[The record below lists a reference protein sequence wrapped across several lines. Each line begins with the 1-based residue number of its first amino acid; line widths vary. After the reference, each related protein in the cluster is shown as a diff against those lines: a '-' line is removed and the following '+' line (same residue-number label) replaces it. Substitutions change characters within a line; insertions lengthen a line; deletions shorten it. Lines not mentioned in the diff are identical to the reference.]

1 VFDTVFWL
9 ILIVVIFLISYAFIS
24 KRFQKIPNIP
34 IGLIILYLITRII
47 ASITRDLNWSAE
59 WAPWIQ
65 VASSVILS
73 WAVARLTFFL
83 FIELPLRLRKKK
95 ELPNITRDLIL
106 LTCYAILL
114 VIVLRF
120 KSNINLTGIL
130 TTSAVLTVVVGFA
143 AQTTLSSLISGLILQ
158 IERPFGIGDW
168 IKLGENQ
175 GRVVGITWKSTRLL
189 TREKILVY
197 IPNAEITNK
206 SFFNYSRPNRTLV
219 ARVHIGIEYGAPPN
233 TVKDVI
239 IQVLNHHPQ
248 VLKIPPPDIYLK
260 EFGDFAI
267 TYEIRFCHN
276 NFANEPKIKSDIN
289 YQIWYA
295 LRRNNIKIPFPIRD
309 VHLNHIER
317 RFQAKELEAHKSS
330 LDIEGLLGQV
340 SVLSALSA
348 EIRTQIAKRSEIA
361 EYGAGEFIVRQG
373 DQGNSLYIIRTGVC
387 GVYVR
392 KSGKQENRIA
402 TIESGEF
409 FGEMSLLTGEPITA
423 TVRAM
428 IDTSVIIIDKEN
440 FSKILND
447 NPTISVQLGE
457 ILAKR
462 QKELAE
468 EAGRIVANTPSSS
481 SMIAKIKL
489 FFRID

>member
-1 VFDTVFWL
+1 MFDTVFWQ
-9 ILIVVIFLISYAFIS
+9 ILIVVIFLSGYTLLS
-24 KRFQKIPNIP
+24 KRLQKIPDIP
-34 IGLIILYLITRII
+34 IWLVILYLITRII
-47 ASITRDLNWSAE
+47 ASIARDLTWAAE

-65 VASSVILS
+65 VASAVILS
-73 WAVARLTFFL
+73 WAIARMTFFL

-106 LTCYAILL
+106 LTCYTVLL

-143 AQTTLSSLISGLILQ
+143 AQTTLSSLISGLMLQ
-158 IERPFGIGDW
+158 IERPFGLGDW
-168 IKLGENQ
+168 IKIEEKQ
-175 GRVVGITWKSTRLL
+175 GRVIGITWKSTRLL

-233 TVKDVI
+233 TVKNVI
-239 IQVLNHHPQ
+239 IQVLSHHPQ

-309 VHLNHIER
+309 VHLNHIEKR
-317 RFQAKELEAHKSS
+317 SQIKELEAQKSS

-348 EIRTQIAKRSEIA
+348 EIRTQIAERSEIA

-373 DQGNSLYIIRTGVC
+373 DQGNSLYIIRTGIC
-387 GVYVR
+387 GIYVR
-392 KSGKQENRIA
+392 KNGTQENRIA

-468 EAGRIVANTPSSS
+468 EAGRIVADTPSSS

>member
-1 VFDTVFWL
+1 MFDTVFWQ
-9 ILIVVIFLISYAFIS
+9 ILIVVIFLSGYAIMS
-24 KRFQKIPNIP
+24 KRLQKIPAIP

-47 ASITRDLNWSAE
+47 ALISRDLNWATE
-59 WAPWIQ
+59 WTPWIQ
-65 VASSVILS
+65 VASVVILS
-73 WAVARLTFFL
+73 WAIARLTFFL
-83 FIELPLRLRKKK
+83 FIELPLRLRKKE

-106 LTCYAILL
+106 LTCYAILF

-120 KSNINLTGIL
+120 KSNINLTGIM

-158 IERPFGIGDW
+158 IERPFGLGDW

-206 SFFNYSRPNRTLV
+206 SFSNYSRPNRTLV
-219 ARVHIGIEYGAPPN
+219 ARVYIGIEYGAPPN

-239 IQVLNHHPQ
+239 IQVLNQHPQ

-267 TYEIRFCHN
+267 TYEIRFCHH

-309 VHLNHIER
+309 VHHKHIER
-317 RFQAKELEAHKSS
+317 RFQAKELEAQKSS
-330 LDIEGLLGQV
+330 FNIEGLLGQV
-340 SVLSALSA
+340 SVLSSLSA
-348 EIRTQIAKRSEIA
+348 EILTQIAERSVIA

-373 DQGNSLYIIRTGVC
+373 DQGDSLYIIRTGSC

-392 KSGKQENRIA
+392 RNGKQENRIA
-402 TIESGEF
+402 TIDSSEF

-428 IDTSVIIIDKEN
+428 IDTSIIIIDKEN
-440 FSKILND
+440 FSNILND
-447 NPTISVQLGE
+447 NPAISVQLGE

-468 EAGRIVANTPSSS
+468 EAGRIVADTPSSS
-481 SMIAKIKL
+481 NMIAKIKT

>member
-1 VFDTVFWL
+1 M
-9 ILIVVIFLISYAFIS
+9 S
-24 KRFQKIPNIP
+24 KRLQKIPAIP

-47 ASITRDLNWSAE
+47 ALISRDLNWATE
-59 WAPWIQ
+59 WTPWIQ
-65 VASSVILS
+65 VASVVILS
-73 WAVARLTFFL
+73 WAIARLTFFL

-106 LTCYAILL
+106 LTCYAILF

-120 KSNINLTGIL
+120 KSNINLTGIM

-158 IERPFGIGDW
+158 IERPFGLGDW
-168 IKLGENQ
+168 IKLGEKQ

-206 SFFNYSRPNRTLV
+206 SFSNYSRPNRTLV
-219 ARVHIGIEYGAPPN
+219 ARVYIGIEYGAPPN

-239 IQVLNHHPQ
+239 IQVLNQHPQ

-267 TYEIRFCHN
+267 TYEIRFCHH

-317 RFQAKELEAHKSS
+317 RFQTKELEAQKSS
-330 LDIEGLLGQV
+330 FNIEGLLGQV
-340 SVLSALSA
+340 SVLSSLSA
-348 EIRTQIAKRSEIA
+348 EILTQIAERSVIA

-373 DQGNSLYIIRTGVC
+373 DQGDSLYIIRTGSC

-392 KSGKQENRIA
+392 RNGKQENRIA
-402 TIESGEF
+402 TIDSSEF

-428 IDTSVIIIDKEN
+428 IDTSIIIIDKEN
-440 FSKILND
+440 FYNILND
-447 NPTISVQLGE
+447 NPAISVQLGE

-468 EAGRIVANTPSSS
+468 EAGRIVADTPSSS
-481 SMIAKIKL
+481 NMIAKIKT

>member
-1 VFDTVFWL
+1 MFDTVFWQ
-9 ILIVVIFLISYAFIS
+9 ILIVVIFLSGYAIISRRL
-24 KRFQKIPNIP
+24 KKIPAIP
-34 IGLIILYLITRII
+34 IVLIILYLITRII
-47 ASITRDLNWSAE
+47 ALITRDLNWAAE

-158 IERPFGIGDW
+158 IERPFGLGDW
-168 IKLGENQ
+168 IKLGEKQ

-219 ARVHIGIEYGAPPN
+219 ARVNIGIEYGAPPN
-233 TVKDVI
+233 FVKDVI
-239 IQVLNHHPQ
+239 LQVLNQHLQ
-248 VLKIPPPDIYLK
+248 VLKTPPPDIYLR

-317 RFQAKELEAHKSS
+317 RFQAKELEAQKSS
-330 LDIEGLLGQV
+330 YNIERLLGQV
-340 SVLSALSA
+340 SVLSALSS
-348 EIRTQIAKRSEIA
+348 EIRTQIAERSVVA
-361 EYGAGEFIVRQG
+361 EYGTGEFIVRQG
-373 DQGNSLYIIRTGVC
+373 DQGDSLYIIRTGSC

-392 KSGKQENRIA
+392 RNGKHENRIA
-402 TIESGEF
+402 TIDSGDF
-409 FGEMSLLTGEPITA
+409 FGEMSLLTGEPTTA

-428 IDTSVIIIDKEN
+428 VDSSVIIIDKEN
-440 FSKILND
+440 FSNILND

-468 EAGRIVANTPSSS
+468 EAGRVVANTPSSS
-481 SMIAKIKL
+481 SMITKIKS